1 MTTHDPGQLPPFVL
15 GDPGPLRDRLVAAVL
30 AGSKHATTSLRGE
43 YRHEPLPRP
52 GERFRVID
60 SADRDVAV
68 VEVTRVDITT
78 IGEAT
83 LELAVAEGEG
93 FASVEDWRV
102 AHEAFWN
109 GDDYVADLGI
119 EINDETQIV
128 VEYFRL
134 LELAAGGAT
143 ATS

>member
-1 MTTHDPGQLPPFVL
+1 MKREA
-15 GDPGPLRDRLVAAVL
+15 GP
-30 AGSKHATTSLRGE
+30 
-43 YRHEPLPRP
+43 
-52 GERFRVID
+52 RVID

-78 IGEAT
+78 IGQAT
-83 LELAVAEGEG
+83 FELAVAEGEG